1 MKLHARSCPRPWTLT
16 RLRRGSRALVLMA
29 SPSAYA
35 SHQVVRELYLA
46 MNVKKQI
53 VPIEIEPA
61 ELPDELE
68 YILAPYQRHV
78 LQAGEPRTVLARA
91 LDQV

>member
-1 MKLHARSCPRPWTLT
+1 
-16 RLRRGSRALVLMA
+16 MA